1 MGWRRP
7 RRLITSRGPTRPRE
21 GLLADLMEVEP
32 VRASISSVVL
42 TGIEAIPCRVE
53 IALLDD
59 KTVKTTIVGLPDTA
73 VKESIE
79 RVRAAM
85 DACGLPYPPGRVT
98 ISLAPAALRKEGP
111 QYDLPI
117 AIGLLVASGYLD
129 QSARGRVAD
138 TMVIGELALNGS
150 VNPVRGGVA
159 VAELARR
166 IHVGQVLMPSSV
178 ASIGALVPGVRVLP
192 VSNLSEAVDFFNG
205 THDISPATGRVATS
219 VGPGND
225 LSELRGQA
233 LPRRALMVA
242 AAGWHN
248 LLMIGPPGTGKTSL
262 ARCLPG
268 ILPTPR
274 LDESLEMARIASI
287 AGTDEDAARASV
299 TRPFRAPHHT
309 ASAASIVGG
318 GTRPRPGEITL
329 AHQGVLFL
337 DELPEFQRGALE
349 ALREPLERD
358 EVVIARAAGRATF
371 PSRVLLVAAMNPTR
385 RGGGRPGLDGSLD
398 RLSGP
403 LLDRID
409 MHVEVPPIPVEDLDH
424 QKLGQSSGEVRQRVE
439 RAWRVQ
445 QQRQGVTPNGRL
457 KTRQLDA
464 LASLKDDARRLLR
477 EAVEQ
482 FGLSA
487 RAWDRIR
494 RIARTLA
501 DLDEVAQVDQSHIA
515 EAVQY
520 RWLDR
525 AR

>member
-1 MGWRRP
+1 M
-7 RRLITSRGPTRPRE
+7 
-21 GLLADLMEVEP
+21 
-32 VRASISSVVL
+32 
-42 TGIEAIPCRVE
+42 
-53 IALLDD
+53 
-59 KTVKTTIVGLPDTA
+59 
-73 VKESIE
+73 
-79 RVRAAM
+79 
-85 DACGLPYPPGRVT
+85 
-98 ISLAPAALRKEGP
+98 
-111 QYDLPI
+111 
-117 AIGLLVASGYLD
+117 
-129 QSARGRVAD
+129 
-138 TMVIGELALNGS
+138 
-150 VNPVRGGVA
+150 
-159 VAELARR
+159 
-166 IHVGQVLMPSSV
+166 
-178 ASIGALVPGVRVLP
+178 
-192 VSNLSEAVDFFNG
+192 
-205 THDISPATGRVATS
+205 
-219 VGPGND
+219 
-225 LSELRGQA
+225 
-233 LPRRALMVA
+233 
-242 AAGWHN
+242 
-248 LLMIGPPGTGKTSL
+248 
-262 ARCLPG
+262 
-268 ILPTPR
+268 
-274 LDESLEMARIASI
+274 
-287 AGTDEDAARASV
+287 
-299 TRPFRAPHHT
+299 
-309 ASAASIVGG
+309 GG